1 MDVGAKRNNCDAPV
15 YFNFR
20 IATPPDII
28 SSFPSPPAPAG
39 HPVSL
44 VSAYPL
50 TYTFPYL
57 LSAIISLCTNV
68 HLIFFL
74 VDIPNVILAGAAFF
88 ALLKKVGL
96 PYILLSGGILSILF
110 FGLLK

>member
-1 MDVGAKRNNCDAPV
+1 MFHPIRNVNKEKDKVDVGTKRNNCDAPV

-44 VSAYPL
+44 VSACPL
-50 TYTFPYL
+50 TYIFPYL
-57 LSAIISLCTNV
+57 LSAIISLC
-68 HLIFFL
+68 
-74 VDIPNVILAGAAFF
+74 PNVPIFT
-88 ALLKKVGL
+88 
-96 PYILLSGGILSILF
+96 
-110 FGLLK
+110 